1 MGTWNIENVGLPDI
15 ANFHVDG
22 VRRRTRGTTDIF
34 LQAGLRYTGRKSKDN
49 ELLPSGFAFF
59 QGINLENSGIAGA
72 NQIEVLTC
80 LLQRQTPNTGQ
91 NPNPSLKKRKVN
103 EKVKESIQN
112 KNASIAKQKTKYLSF
127 LGTNCLRSKHL

>member
-1 MGTWNIENVGLPDI
+1 MGAWNIENIGLADI
-15 ANFHVDG
+15 TNFHVDG
-22 VRRRTRGTTDIF
+22 IRRRTGGTTDIF
-34 LQAGLRYTGRKSKDN
+34 LQAGFRYTGRKSKDN

-91 NPNPSLKKRKVN
+91 NPNPSLKKKERLMRK
-103 EKVKESIQN
+103 
-112 KNASIAKQKTKYLSF
+112 
-127 LGTNCLRSKHL
+127 